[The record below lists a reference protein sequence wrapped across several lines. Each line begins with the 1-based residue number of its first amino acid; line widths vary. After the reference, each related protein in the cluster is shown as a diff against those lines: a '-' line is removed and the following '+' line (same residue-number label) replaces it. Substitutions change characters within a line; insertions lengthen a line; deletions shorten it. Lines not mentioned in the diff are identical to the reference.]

1 MNNSFFQ
8 SLTDIAK
15 QTSGG
20 SSNTLNIS
28 NIFMQVQDIYKEQ
41 NTSIT
46 YAIGSNLI
54 SGKPVRARL
63 SSIDESAN
71 DLIQMKKEK
80 DLPTATQKITRLYTG
95 QKPRE
100 DLLAKKYKRKAT
112 FLFLDRCFHL
122 GTDENNCDVYRSHW
136 ANTIS
141 QQHEVETVFG
151 YVNIQYRDDSQQPNG
166 KIRAWA
172 NVLEFCRFFS
182 LEDKETNLK
191 MVNFALRNTLAK
203 SGEPMMREGRF
214 VAQISD
220 QQNNLI
226 AEFNITQSYAEKHGV
241 DSYGQPSTYLAPN
254 DAQQSLTDFLSNDDQ
269 LSASSYSVSKDI
281 ARIVLNVYCN
291 IPYSTNDF
299 SSQDPEY
306 ITQIDALKTQLENN
320 ELKVKVFGSRTYRFG
335 RESLQQLAQTGNY
348 NPLKT
353 FSREIHDSQNNP
365 TGQFESLYVPMILVM
380 QIANTGRRYIVFH
393 NRMHFNT
400 LGEGQPKSLNELSD
414 NLDKVQPIKTKLFTA

>member
-1 MNNSFFQ
+1 MQ
-8 SLTDIAK
+8 SLTNIAK
-15 QTSGG
+15 QTTGSG
-20 SSNTLNIS
+20 SNVLNIS
-28 NIFMQVQDIYKEQ
+28 NLFMQVQDIYKEQ
-41 NTSIT
+41 QTGVT
-46 YAIGSNLI
+46 YAIGLNII
-54 SGKPVRARL
+54 SGKTVRARL
-63 SSIDESAN
+63 SSVEESAN
-71 DLIQMKKEK
+71 DLILMKKEK
-80 DLPTATQKITRLYTG
+80 DLSSATQKVTRLYTG

-112 FLFLDRCFHL
+112 FLFFDRCFSL
-122 GTDENNCDVYRSHW
+122 GHDEQGFEVFRSHW

-141 QQHEVETVFG
+141 QQHEIETVSG
-151 YVNIQYRDDSQQPNG
+151 YVNIQYKDDSQQPNG

-182 LEDKETNLK
+182 LEDKATNLK
-191 MVNFALRNTLAK
+191 MLNFALRNTLAK
-203 SGEPMMREGRF
+203 TSEPMMREGRF

-226 AEFNITQSYAEKHGV
+226 AEFNIAQSYSEKHGT
-241 DSYGQPSTYLAPN
+241 DSYGQPSTFLAPN

-281 ARIVLNVYCN
+281 ARIVLNVYCD

-299 SSQDPEY
+299 SSQDAEY
-306 ITQIDALKTQLENN
+306 ITQIEALKVQLQNN
-320 ELKVKVFGSRTYRFG
+320 ELTVKVFGSRTYRFG

-353 FSREIHDSQNNP
+353 FSREILDSENNP
-365 TGQFESLYVPMILVM
+365 TGMYESLYVPMILVM
-380 QIANTGRRYIVFH
+380 QIAATGKRYIVFH

-400 LGEGQPKSLNELSD
+400 LGDGQPKSLHELSD
-414 NLDKVQPIKTKLFTA
+414 NLDKTQPIKTKLFNN